1 MIYLVV
7 SLLVLGALVALF
19 SSKSRDQVVH
29 QPKGDCATCDGSP
42 QTRCEQDCMMEAA
55 TREIEYFDDEE
66 LDAFRGRPAS
76 DYTDDEADQ
85 FRDVM
90 LTMQPGEVSAWGRS
104 LTLRGIELPNQVKE
118 EYVMLVEG

>member
-1 MIYLVV
+1 
-7 SLLVLGALVALF
+7 
-19 SSKSRDQVVH
+19 
-29 QPKGDCATCDGSP
+29 
-42 QTRCEQDCMMEAA
+42 MEAA

-90 LTMQPGEVSAWGRS
+90 LTMQPGEVPAWGRS

>member
-66 LDAFRGRPAS
+66 LDTFRGRPAS

-90 LTMQPGEVSAWGRS
+90 LTMQPGEVPAWGRS

-118 EYVMLVEG
+118 EYVMLLEG